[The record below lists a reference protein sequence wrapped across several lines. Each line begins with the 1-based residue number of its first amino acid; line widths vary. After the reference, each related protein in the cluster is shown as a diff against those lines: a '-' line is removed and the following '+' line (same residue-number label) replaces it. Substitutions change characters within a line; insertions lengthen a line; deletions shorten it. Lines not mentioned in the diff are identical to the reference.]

1 MQSARDVPEGLPEG
15 GARRRGTG
23 RTGSS
28 WLLGLLL
35 GMAAM
40 WGGRMPDAGQ
50 AWAEPAQASGGQPA
64 VSTAN
69 LPSPPSAAA
78 EPTDPALLEPPPRLP
93 TAVFAFE
100 AAGVDPD
107 LSQRL
112 EDEMVAAL
120 RGHRRLALLDLRD
133 VLDPVDPGLVALS
146 QVQEMLEQARGL
158 IESKR
163 AAQADK
169 ILEQAVAILQRELG
183 HVGRPEDVGET
194 LREALGLQASAA
206 FVQGDRPRA
215 LDLLQAIYNVNRR
228 LRWVSRLFPESMKDF
243 VEEARTRLL
252 HAPRGGLVLGSTP
265 GGAHIYLGGVKVGQ
279 GKVVQDSLPVGPHY
293 VTWVRRYRRPLTSR
307 VLVLANQS
315 VELTPALSRYGADD
329 PIARLEGA
337 EALVGKSDMPL
348 PFIEAAK
355 ALRAEL
361 LVLLRPQKQ
370 DSGSL
375 RVSAYLYDGRLRTLR
390 KQASQ
395 SINLQHPERDM
406 PRLAAAL
413 LERVQL
419 DAPMEAVAQAG
430 TPPPAPRSNLQPQGK
445 TRWFWPVF
453 GVVFGAVV
461 AAAATDIAVREVR
474 R

>member
-1 MQSARDVPEGLPEG
+1 MF
-15 GARRRGTG
+15 
-23 RTGSS
+23 
-28 WLLGLLL
+28 
-35 GMAAM
+35 
-40 WGGRMPDAGQ
+40 DAGEARADQ
-50 AWAEPAQASGGQPA
+50 PAQASGGRLVA
-64 VSTAN
+64 ATAN
-69 LPSPPSAAA
+69 PAAP
-78 EPTDPALLEPPPRLP
+78 EPTDPELLEPPPRLP

-100 AAGVDPD
+100 AAGLDPD

-133 VLDPVDPGLVALS
+133 VLDPVDPGLLALS

-183 HVGRPEDVGET
+183 HVGRPEEVGET

-215 LDLLQAIYNVNRR
+215 LDCLQAVYNVNRR

-243 VEEARTRLL
+243 VEEARTRFLN
-252 HAPRGGLVLGSTP
+252 APRGGLILGSTP
-265 GGAHIYLGGVKVGQ
+265 GGAQIYLGGVKVGQ

-293 VTWVRRYRRPLTSR
+293 VTWVRRYRRALTSR
-307 VLVLANQS
+307 VVVQPNQN
-315 VELTPALSRYGADD
+315 VELTPALPRHGTDD

-337 EALVGKSDMPL
+337 QGLLGKSDMPL
-348 PFIEAAK
+348 PFIEAASG
-355 ALRAEL
+355 LRADL
-361 LVLLRPQKQ
+361 LLLLRHQVQ
-370 DSGSL
+370 DGGSL
-375 RVSAYLYDGRLRTLR
+375 RVTACLYDRRLRTLL
-390 KQASQ
+390 KQATQ
-395 SINLQHPERDM
+395 QVGVQHLERDM

-413 LERVQL
+413 LEGVKLDGQVKAVEQAAAPPRPPEQRSGFEQL
-419 DAPMEAVAQAG
+419 VKA
-430 TPPPAPRSNLQPQGK
+430 
-445 TRWFWPVF
+445 RWFWPVF
-453 GVVFGAVV
+453 GVLSGAIV
-461 AAAATDIAVREVR
+461 AGAATDIAIREVR